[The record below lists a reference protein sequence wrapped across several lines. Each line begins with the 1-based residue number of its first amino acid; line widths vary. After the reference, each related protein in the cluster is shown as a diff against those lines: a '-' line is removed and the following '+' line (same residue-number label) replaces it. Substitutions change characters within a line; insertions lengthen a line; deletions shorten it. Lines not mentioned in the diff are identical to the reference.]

1 MCKNIKIKIYRIS
14 FIWLFIIFVIS
25 GVGYGNKIK
34 SKYIIKRGSL
44 NLYEEINLSNI
55 PITPTANKP
64 LEVKEIYNLSF
75 DSSQIVVNGIASWY
89 SRKDRGIRKT
99 TANMEIFDDT
109 KFTCAMWG
117 VPFGSLVKVTNLK
130 NGKAVVVRVNDRGPA
145 GWLVKQGRVIDLT
158 KEAFSQIASLQ
169 EGLVEVNITIISTN
183 I

>member
-1 MCKNIKIKIYRIS
+1 MKIKIYRIS

-34 SKYIIKRGSL
+34 SNIIKKVSL
-44 NLYEEINLSNI
+44 NLYEEINLSHPSI
-55 PITPTANKP
+55 AHTTHHKP
-64 LEVKEIYNLSF
+64 LEIKEIDNLSL
-75 DSSQIVVNGIASWY
+75 DSSQIVINGIASWY

-130 NGKAVVVRVNDRGPA
+130 NGKSVVVRVNDRGPA
-145 GWLVKQGRVIDLT
+145 GWLVRQGRVIDLT
-158 KEAFSQIASLQ
+158 KEAFSHIASLK
-169 EGLVEVNITIISTN
+169 EGLVEVNITIISIN